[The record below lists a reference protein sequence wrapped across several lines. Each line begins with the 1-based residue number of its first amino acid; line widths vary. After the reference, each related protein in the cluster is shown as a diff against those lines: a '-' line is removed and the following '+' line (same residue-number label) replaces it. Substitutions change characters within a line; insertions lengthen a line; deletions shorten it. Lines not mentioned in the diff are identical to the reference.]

1 MKKNRLKEIVSELQ
15 GASKMHLK
23 QSKEIQ
29 GHIDSMKA
37 PTKQTTAGD
46 VVGFAGNFLKG
57 LGGIAASMLSTT
69 TAYGGQSSPEQQREE
84 MRSHGDLSKKEFDRL
99 NAKQDGGPLPFPK
112 TEPVE
117 SVAKARYK
125 CWKGYKAKGKKKSP
139 SGKRTK
145 SGKIKMV
152 NNCVKK

>member
-1 MKKNRLKEIVSELQ
+1 MKKGRLKEIVSELQ

-23 QSKEIQ
+23 QSKEIEK
-29 GHIDSMKA
+29 HIEDMKA
-37 PTKQTTAGD
+37 PTKQVEASD
-46 VVGFAGNFLKG
+46 VVGFAGNFIKG
-57 LGGIAASMLSTT
+57 IGGTMMTMLSP
-69 TAYGGQSSPEQQREE
+69 TAAAGGQESKSEQQ
-84 MRSHGDLSKKEFDRL
+84 KKFLDIP
-99 NAKQDGGPLPFPK
+99 NDGGPLPFPK
-112 TEPVE
+112 TKPEETEGVK

>member
-37 PTKQTTAGD
+37 PTKQTTPGD
-46 VVGFAGNFLKG
+46 VIGFAGNFLKG
-57 LGGIAASMLSTT
+57 LGGVAASMLSTT

-84 MRSHGDLSKKEFDRL
+84 TRSHGDLSKEEFDRI
-99 NAKQDGGPLPFPK
+99 NANQDGGELPFK
-112 TEPVE
+112 
-117 SVAKARYK
+117 
-125 CWKGYKAKGKKKSP
+125 
-139 SGKRTK
+139 
-145 SGKIKMV
+145 
-152 NNCVKK
+152 NN